1 MRFGLAGLQA
11 GRGCEPD
18 GLEEVARLA
27 ESLGFE
33 SLWAAE
39 HVIIPERVTSR
50 YPFNAEG
57 KLHNDPTVPRPNPLI
72 WLAFAAAATSRIRL
86 GTCILLLPLRNPV
99 LLAKETATLDR
110 LSGGRLILGVGIGWM
125 REEFEVLG
133 SDWSDRGRRAEEY
146 IGALRALWQPG
157 PHSFSGATVSFEDVH
172 CTPTPVHE
180 QIPIVVSGTS
190 DAAARRAGRLGD
202 GYFPMAVTPERLG
215 ELLGIARTEAER
227 SGRSPDRLEV
237 TYLGAP
243 NSAEI
248 DAADGAGVDRYVVI
262 DRTADFTREPE
273 RLIALAETLGVTPS
287 TPGFGRAEPVSGAAT
302 SPFLMSRARLS

>member
-1 MRFGLAGLQA
+1 
-11 GRGCEPD
+11 
-18 GLEEVARLA
+18 
-27 ESLGFE
+27 
-33 SLWAAE
+33 
-39 HVIIPERVTSR
+39 
-50 YPFNAEG
+50 
-57 KLHNDPTVPRPNPLI
+57 
-72 WLAFAAAATSRIRL
+72 
-86 GTCILLLPLRNPV
+86 
-99 LLAKETATLDR
+99 
-110 LSGGRLILGVGIGWM
+110 M
-125 REEFEVLG
+125 REEFDVLG
-133 SDWSDRGRRAEEY
+133 SDWSDRGRRTEEY
-146 IGALRALWQPG
+146 IRALRALWQPG
-157 PHSFSGATVSFEDVH
+157 PRSFSGGTVSFEDVH

-273 RLIALAETLGVTPS
+273 RLTALAETLGVTPS
-287 TPGFGRAEPVSGAAT
+287 TPGFGRAEPVPGAQRHR
-302 SPFLMSRARLS
+302 S

>member
-11 GRGCEPD
+11 GRGCEPE
-18 GLEEVARLA
+18 GLAEIARLA
-27 ESLGFE
+27 DSLGFE
-33 SLWAAE
+33 SLWSPE
-39 HVIIPERVTSR
+39 HVVIPERVKSR

-57 KLHNDPTVPRPNPLI
+57 KLHNDPTVSRPNPLI

-125 REEFEVLG
+125 REEFDILG
-133 SDWSDRGRRAEEY
+133 SDWSDRGRRTEEY
-146 IGALRALWQPG
+146 IGVLRALWQPG
-157 PHSFSGATVSFEDVH
+157 PRSFSGATISFEDVH
-172 CTPTPVHE
+172 CSPTPVGE
-180 QIPIVVSGTS
+180 GIPIVVSGTS

-202 GYFPMAVTPERLG
+202 GYFPMAVTPERLR
-215 ELLGIARTEAER
+215 ELIGIAKTEAER
-227 SGRSPDRLEV
+227 GGRSPDQLEV

-248 DAADGAGVDRYVVI
+248 DAAGRAGVDRYIVM
-262 DRTADFTREPE
+262 DRTVDFAREPE
-273 RLIALAETLGVTPS
+273 RLIALAEALGLAPARPTTVAS
-287 TPGFGRAEPVSGAAT
+287 AEPPG
-302 SPFLMSRARLS
+302 